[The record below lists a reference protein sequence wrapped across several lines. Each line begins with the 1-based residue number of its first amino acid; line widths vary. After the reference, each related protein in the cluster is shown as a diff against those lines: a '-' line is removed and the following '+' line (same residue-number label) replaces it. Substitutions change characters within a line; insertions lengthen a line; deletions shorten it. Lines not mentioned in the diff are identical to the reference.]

1 MIVHR
6 PSDELL
12 LGYAAG
18 TLPEPIA
25 LVIAAQAA
33 LCPETAGEVRRLEGV
48 GGSLL
53 NGVEPAALKAG
64 ALDRALAELDR
75 AEPVAAAA
83 PHAAASFEATPET
96 RALLPAPVWPYIKGD
111 LKNLAWRPRARS
123 IDTAELVSDAGN
135 RSAFLLRVKGGHA
148 VPRHTHRGLELTLVL
163 AGAYCDAANCFGR
176 GDIQVADPTIDHRPT
191 AQAGE
196 DCICLVGVEAPIWF
210 TGTIGRLA
218 NPFVKL

>member
-33 LCPETAGEVRRLEGV
+33 MCPETEGEIRRLEGV

-53 NGVEPAALKAG
+53 NGVEPAAMKAG
-64 ALDRALAELDR
+64 ALDRVLAELDR
-75 AEPVAAAA
+75 AEPASLAA
-83 PHAAASFEATPET
+83 PFAATPET

-111 LKNLAWRPRARS
+111 LKNLAWRPRAPS
-123 IDTAELVSDAGN
+123 IETAELVTDSGK
-135 RSAFLLRVKGGHA
+135 RSAFLLRVKAGHA

-163 AGAYCDAANCFGR
+163 AGTYCDAANCFVR
-176 GDIQVADPTIDHRPT
+176 GEIQVADPTIDHQPT
-191 AQAGE
+191 ALAGDE
-196 DCICLVGVEAPIWF
+196 DCICLVALEAPIWF
-210 TGTIGRLA
+210 TGTLGRLA